1 MKLLILDD
9 NQIMLSV
16 ISGIVSR
23 LGRHEIVT
31 LLDPMEALRA
41 CSQQTFDMVVADYM
55 MPGLDGIRFIS
66 TIRKLPAY
74 RDIPI
79 VMVTSADEKATCIEA
94 LEAGATDFVAK
105 PIDPAELRARL
116 QNLLALRQAQV
127 DLGNRAE
134 WLAREVEKA
143 TRQLKEQEREL
154 IVRLA
159 RAIECR
165 DNETGDHVAR
175 MADLCRIVARGLGLD
190 AETCATIHLAATL
203 HDVGKIGVPDAILS
217 KPGKLT
223 DDERRQMCEH
233 VSIGEAILSGGSSR
247 LMDMAAA
254 IAATHHEHWDGRGYP
269 HGLRGPEIPIEGRIA
284 AVADV
289 FEALCADRVYRPA
302 WPVEQARAY
311 ITEHSGKQF
320 DPACVEAFERCWDEI
335 SACIDPPARRTTH

>member
-1 MKLLILDD
+1 MKLLIVDD

-16 ISGIVSR
+16 IGGIVSR
-23 LGRHEIVT
+23 IGDHEVVT

-41 CSQQTFDMVVADYM
+41 CSQQAFDMVVADYV
-55 MPGLDGIRFIS
+55 MPGLDGIRFIG

-79 VMVTSADEKATCIEA
+79 VMVTSADEKKTCIEA
-94 LEAGATDFVAK
+94 LEAGATDFVTK

-134 WLAREVEKA
+134 WLAREVDKA
-143 TRQLKEQEREL
+143 TRQLKEQEREI

-175 MADLCRIVARGLGLD
+175 MADLCRILARELGLD

-203 HDVGKIGVPDAILS
+203 HDVGKIGVPDALLS
-217 KPGKLT
+217 KPGALT
-223 DDERRQMCEH
+223 PEERRQMCEH
-233 VSIGEAILSGGSSR
+233 VLIGEAILSGGSSP
-247 LMDMAAA
+247 LMHVAAA

-269 HGLRGPEIPIEGRIA
+269 NGLKGADIPVEGRIA

-289 FEALCADRVYRPA
+289 FEALCADRVY
-302 WPVEQARAY
+302 
-311 ITEHSGKQF
+311 
-320 DPACVEAFERCWDEI
+320 
-335 SACIDPPARRTTH
+335 